1 MALVSNESFLAS
13 IQLGTIAAV
22 GLLVVVTLRWMKA
35 VRARGKEIN
44 LPTYY
49 VPMGSDAA
57 TVIKQ
62 AHKEV
67 YAQQMLPWILG
78 KTMKLKVLSTVSRN
92 AICSLPVWYECSNPP
107 NVGNRDGQVTA

>member
-1 MALVSNESFLAS
+1 MDHLPSASLEEPRLSCLSSRNLSIMALVSNENFLAS
-13 IQLGTIAAV
+13 IQFGTIAAV
-22 GLLVVVTLRWMKA
+22 GILVVATFMWIKA

-44 LPTYY
+44 LPTYH

-67 YAQQMLPWILG
+67 YAQQMPLLILG
-78 KTMKLKVLSTVSRN
+78 
-92 AICSLPVWYECSNPP
+92 
-107 NVGNRDGQVTA
+107 GNNETKDSIIVP

>member
-1 MALVSNESFLAS
+1 MDQLTSISLEETRLSCFKQKHHTMALVPNQSFLAS

-22 GLLVVVTLRWMKA
+22 GLLVVVTFRWMKA
-35 VRARGKEIN
+35 VQARGKEIN
-44 LPTYY
+44 LPTYH

-67 YAQQMLPWILG
+67 FAADVSIDPG
-78 KTMKLKVLSTVSRN
+78 EKMKLKV
-92 AICSLPVWYECSNPP
+92 
-107 NVGNRDGQVTA
+107 